1 MKDLRIV
8 YAGTRD
14 RYFFPELWCES
25 AMRRLQELDV
35 EVEIPDFDM
44 NAAPEQWQ
52 DFLAGADA
60 IVTTWN
66 SPRIDQ
72 SILDRTPDLKIVGHA
87 AGSVAAYVSP
97 ELFAKAKVTGA
108 NDAMAHAVA
117 EWCLL
122 GGLMAR
128 RNVLAYT
135 DFAGSRVPD
144 FPGRSNCS
152 SIRGSVVGIWGFGA
166 VAAHLLEMLR
176 PLLPAKVLVN
186 SRHMSAEEAEK
197 LGVTLVSLEELLAQS
212 DVVFTLAGLSQYTVG
227 QLNAERLALLKDG
240 AVLINGGRGE
250 LAEEDALIA
259 ELRKGRIQAVLD
271 VFHKEPLPADNPLI
285 TLPNVILTPH
295 NAGYPSRNHY
305 IPMVVE
311 EILRCFRGEPLRYEI
326 KAEQV
331 AFMTVSAATLK
342 K

>member
-1 MKDLRIV
+1 MKKRIV
-8 YAGTRD
+8 YAGTKD
-14 RYFFPELWCES
+14 RYFFPELWSES
-25 AMRRLQELDV
+25 ALRRLRELDMEI
-35 EVEIPDFDM
+35 EVPDFDM
-44 NAAPEQWQ
+44 NATPEQWQ
-52 DFLAGADA
+52 DFLAGANA

-72 SILDRTPDLKIVGHA
+72 SILDRTPDLEIVGHA

-97 ELFAKAKVTGA
+97 ELFEKAKVTGA

-117 EWCLL
+117 EWCLM

-128 RNVLAYT
+128 RNVLSYT

-176 PLLPAKVLVN
+176 PLLPDQVLVC
-186 SRHMSAEEAEK
+186 SRHMDAAEAER
-197 LGVTLVSLEELLAQS
+197 LGITLVSLEELLSRS
-212 DVVFTLAGLSQYTVG
+212 DIVFTLAGLSQHTVG
-227 QLNAERLALLKDG
+227 QLNAERLALMKDG

-250 LAEEDALIA
+250 LADEADLIA
-259 ELRKGRIQAVLD
+259 ELQKGRIQAVLD
-271 VFHKEPLPADNPLI
+271 VFHKEPLPEDNPLI

-295 NAGYPSRNHY
+295 TAGYPSRNHY
-305 IPMVVE
+305 IPMVAE
-311 EILRCFRGEPLRYEI
+311 EILRYFRGEALRYEV